1 MSVEEAESY
10 VNGMRKRP
18 RDMMEASRMIC
29 QVVHKVLTGEVL
41 NLDFDWDNEITK
53 WDEESIEDAI
63 SEARQMEEWM
73 KRMNNGKDRRKPTDI
88 DG

>member
-1 MSVEEAESY
+1 
-10 VNGMRKRP
+10 
-18 RDMMEASRMIC
+18 MMEASRMIC